1 MAFDDAAQD
10 ASTAAATTNAPAA
23 TTNATATTTVQAE
36 PTPVCAGGG
45 LCVVVRV
52 WVCFG
57 AFLCV
62 RVFVFLFVCLC
73 LCVLVVCLCL
83 PSLRLVCV
91 SPLFECVLRFRF
103 LLCFLV
109 RFLVF

>member
-1 MAFDDAAQD
+1 M
-10 ASTAAATTNAPAA
+10 
-23 TTNATATTTVQAE
+23 
-36 PTPVCAGGG
+36 CAGGG
-45 LCVVVRV
+45 LCVEVRV

-62 RVFVFLFVCLC
+62 RVFVFLFVLVLVCFW
-73 LCVLVVCLCL
+73 LCVFVCPLCGL
-83 PSLRLVCV
+83 CV
-91 SPLFECVLRFRF
+91 FPPFGCVLRFRF

>member
-1 MAFDDAAQD
+1 M
-10 ASTAAATTNAPAA
+10 
-23 TTNATATTTVQAE
+23 
-36 PTPVCAGGG
+36 
-45 LCVVVRV
+45 VVRV

-62 RVFVFLFVCLC
+62 WVFVFVFVCLC
-73 LCVLVVCLCL
+73 LCDLVVCLCL

-91 SPLFECVLRFRF
+91 SPFGCVLRFRF

>member
-1 MAFDDAAQD
+1 MLG
-10 ASTAAATTNAPAA
+10 
-23 TTNATATTTVQAE
+23 VRE
-36 PTPVCAGGG
+36 VCACVGGG
-45 LCVVVRV
+45 LCVEVSVC
-52 WVCFG
+52 VCFG

-62 RVFVFLFVCLC
+62 WVFVCFFVCLC
-73 LCVLVVCLCL
+73 LCDLVVCLRLCV

-91 SPLFECVLRFRF
+91 FPFGCVLRFQF